1 MAGPWDATRGF
12 QPAHERAD
20 VPWFASEEFERDA
33 RESEPVA
40 SEDVEPKPPR
50 EPPAAPPPMP
60 RAGFPGRGNLLS
72 PSPGVVAHTQ
82 FAARGVRGEGDPGSA
97 GGVTARAHAVTT
109 CVVRHPVPGPTCSPV
124 KFA

>member
-60 RAGFPGRGNLLS
+60 RAGFPAEGTFSARLRARLRTPNSLREAFVVKEILDRPVALRRGR
-72 PSPGVVAHTQ
+72 T
-82 FAARGVRGEGDPGSA
+82 R
-97 GGVTARAHAVTT
+97 
-109 CVVRHPVPGPTCSPV
+109 
-124 KFA
+124 